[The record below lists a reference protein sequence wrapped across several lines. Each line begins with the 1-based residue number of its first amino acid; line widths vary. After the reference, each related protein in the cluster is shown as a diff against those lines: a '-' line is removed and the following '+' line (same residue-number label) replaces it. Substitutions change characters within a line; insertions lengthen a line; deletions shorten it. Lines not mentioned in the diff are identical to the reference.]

1 MKLKSDD
8 NLILRLPS
16 NIKIKFKELCDEE
29 MTSISSKLKKF
40 MIMDLKRNN
49 KL

>member
-1 MKLKSDD
+1 MKLKSDN
-8 NLILRLPS
+8 NLILRLPN

-29 MTSISSKLKKF
+29 MISVSSKLKKF
-40 MIMDLKRNN
+40 IIMDLKKNN